1 MRVAIREFVAEVFLG
16 LVYGRPFDDPTLAM
30 YRGLGGMLIGAARDA
45 AEEGVEAE
53 AEALQ

>member
-1 MRVAIREFVAEVFLG
+1 MAIREFVAEVFLG

-30 YRGLGGMLIGAARDA
+30 YRGLGGMLIGAARHA